1 MAKVKDSA
9 SHNDRLPPSKL
20 ITVLCIDG
28 GGVRGIIPSTILAF
42 LEAQLQKLNGPDARL
57 ADYFDIISGTSTGGL
72 VTAMLT
78 APDAYNRPLFAAKEI
93 PQFYLDHCSKI
104 FPQPNRGIFDNA
116 KKWIHD
122 MVGGPKY
129 DGQYLHRL
137 LKELLGNTRLH
148 QTLTSVAI
156 PAYDVKLRH
165 TCIFT
170 TEKAKTYLVEDPLLS
185 DVCIGTSAAPTYL
198 PPHQFQVKAKVNER
212 EQVREFNLID
222 GGVAANSPIMLPYG
236 LLPGVCKGNPNFFT
250 QGKGKVLIL
259 SLGTGSSTR
268 VEAEKQEITAD
279 IAAKWGVAD
288 GLRYTNGLSD
298 LFSPAESDI
307 SYYDNASILGL
318 SQLWLGANQIDFFR
332 IQHNFTKSES
342 SSLSSMDIATTENLE
357 NLVRLG
363 QDLLKKPVTQVSV
376 ETGQLEP
383 VVYNDQQ
390 NLQEETN
397 EEALVRF
404 AKLLSSEKKDRLRR
418 NHSNVLDTE
427 SAMAASLLSSCL

>member
-1 MAKVKDSA
+1 MDEVEVS
-9 SHNDRLPPSKL
+9 SHTDQMPPSKL
-20 ITVLCIDG
+20 ITILCIDG

-42 LEAQLQKLNGPDARL
+42 LEAKLQELDGPDARL

-78 APDAYNRPLFAAKEI
+78 APDALNRPLFAAKDI

-129 DGQYLHRL
+129 DGEYLHGL

-170 TEKAKTYLVEDPLLS
+170 TEKAKTSLIEDPLLS

-198 PPHQFQVKAKVNER
+198 PPHQFQVKAKVNGR
-212 EQVREFNLID
+212 EQVREYNLID
-222 GGVAANSPIMLPYG
+222 GGVAANCPITLPYG
-236 LLPGVCKGNPNFFT
+236 LLPGVCKKNPNFFT
-250 QGKGKVLIL
+250 KGKEKI
-259 SLGTGSSTR
+259 
-268 VEAEKQEITAD
+268 EAAKQEITAD
-279 IAAKWGVAD
+279 VAAKWGVAD
-288 GLRYTNGLSD
+288 WLRHTNGLSD

-318 SQLWLGANQIDFFR
+318 SQLWLGASQIEFFR

-363 QDLLKKPVTQVSV
+363 QNLLKKPVTQVSV

-383 VVYNDQQ
+383 VVHNDQQ
-390 NLQEETN
+390 SLQEESN

-404 AKLLSSEKKDRLRR
+404 AKLLSNEKKDRLGR
-418 NHSNVLDTE
+418 NYNNISNTE
-427 SAMAASLLSSCL
+427 SAMDASLLSSCL

>member
-1 MAKVKDSA
+1 MDKVEDSA

-20 ITVLCIDG
+20 ITILCIDG
-28 GGVRGIIPSTILAF
+28 GGVRGIIPGTLLAF
-42 LEAQLQKLNGPDARL
+42 LEAQIQELDGPDARL

-78 APDAYNRPLFAAKEI
+78 APDAHNRPLFAAQEI

-104 FPQPNRGIFDNA
+104 FPPPNRGIFDNA
-116 KKWIHD
+116 KRWIHG

-129 DGQYLHRL
+129 DGEYFHVL
-137 LKELLGNTRLH
+137 LRDLLGETRLH

-170 TEKAKTYLVEDPLLS
+170 TEKAKTSLIEDPLLS

-198 PPHQFQVKAKVNER
+198 PPHRFQVKAKVDER
-212 EQVREFNLID
+212 EKVREFNLID
-222 GGVAANSPIMLPYG
+222 GGVAANCPITLPYG
-236 LLPGVCKGNPNFFT
+236 LLPGVCKGNPNFFS
-250 QGKGKVLIL
+250 QGNGKVLIL

-268 VEAEKQEITAD
+268 VEAEEHEITAD
-279 IAAKWGVAD
+279 IAA
-288 GLRYTNGLSD
+288 NGELD
-298 LFSPAESDI
+298 LFSPAESDM
-307 SYYDNASILGL
+307 SYYNNAYILGL
-318 SQLWLGANQIDFFR
+318 SQLCLGANQLEFFR

-342 SSLSSMDIATTENLE
+342 SSLSSMDLATKENLE
-357 NLVRLG
+357 SLVRVG
-363 QDLLKKPVTQVSV
+363 QELLKKPVTQVSV

-383 VVYNDQQ
+383 LVHNDQE
-390 NLQEETN
+390 NLHEETN

-418 NHSNVLDTE
+418 NYGDISDTE
-427 SAMAASLLSSCL
+427 NPMVAGLASSGL

>member
-1 MAKVKDSA
+1 MDKVNDSA
-9 SHNDRLPPSKL
+9 SYDDRLPPSKL

-28 GGVRGIIPSTILAF
+28 GGVRGIIPSTILGF
-42 LEAQLQKLNGPDARL
+42 LEAKLQELDGPDARI

-78 APDAYNRPLFAAKEI
+78 APNAQNRPLFAAKEI
-93 PQFYLDHCSKI
+93 PQFYLDHCSRI

-129 DGQYLHRL
+129 NGEYLHRL
-137 LKELLGNTRLH
+137 LEQLLGETRLH

-156 PAYDVKLRH
+156 PTYDLKLKH
-165 TCIFT
+165 SCIFT
-170 TEKAKTYLVEDPLLS
+170 TEKAKTSLIEDPLLS

-198 PPHQFQVKAKVNER
+198 PPHRFQIKGKVR
-212 EQVREFNLID
+212 EMEEVREFNLID
-222 GGVAANSPIMLPYG
+222 GGVVANSPIMLPYG
-236 LLPGVCKGNPNFFT
+236 LVPGVCKGNPNFFT
-250 QGKGKVLIL
+250 QGKGKILIL
-259 SLGTGSSTR
+259 SLGTGSSTI
-268 VEAEKQEITAD
+268 VEAEKKEITAD
-279 IAAKWGVAD
+279 VAAKWGVAD
-288 GLRYTNGLSD
+288 WLRHTNGLSD

-307 SYYDNASILGL
+307 SYYDNASIIAL
-318 SQLWLGANQIDFFR
+318 SQLWLGASQIEFFR

-342 SSLSSMDIATTENLE
+342 SSLSSMDIATKENLE

-383 VVYNDQQ
+383 VVHNEQESRQQ
-390 NLQEETN
+390 ETN
-397 EEALVRF
+397 EEALARF
-404 AKLLSSEKKDRLRR
+404 AKLLSSERKDRLGR
-418 NHSNVLDTE
+418 NYSNESDTE
-427 SAMAASLLSSCL
+427 SAMDASLLSSCL

>member
-1 MAKVKDSA
+1 MDKVEDFS
-9 SHNDRLPPSKL
+9 SYNDRLPPSKL
-20 ITVLCIDG
+20 ITILCIDG

-42 LEAQLQKLNGPDARL
+42 LEAQIQELDGSDARL

-78 APDAYNRPLFAAKEI
+78 APDAHNRPLFAAKEI

-104 FPQPNRGIFDNA
+104 FPQPNRGIFDGA

-129 DGQYLHRL
+129 DGEYFHGL
-137 LKELLGNTRLH
+137 LRELLGETRLH

-170 TEKAKTYLVEDPLLS
+170 TEKAKTSLIQNPLLS
-185 DVCIGTSAAPTYL
+185 DVCISTSAAPTYL
-198 PPHQFQVKAKVNER
+198 PPHRFQVKAKVNEK

-222 GGVAANSPIMLPYG
+222 GGVAANYPITLPYA
-236 LLPGVCKGNPNFFT
+236 LLPGVCKGNPNFFR
-250 QGKGKVLIL
+250 QGNGKVLML

-279 IAAKWGVAD
+279 VAAKWGVVD
-288 GLRYTNGLSD
+288 WLRYTNGLSD
-298 LFSPAESDI
+298 LFSPAEADI

-318 SQLWLGANQIDFFR
+318 SQLWLGANQIEFFR

-342 SSLSSMDIATTENLE
+342 SSLSSMDIATKENLE
-357 NLVRLG
+357 SLVRVG
-363 QDLLKKPVTQVSV
+363 QELLKKPVTQVSV
-376 ETGQLEP
+376 ETGELEP
-383 VVYNDQQ
+383 MVHDEEE
-390 NLQEETN
+390 NLCHQETN
-397 EEALVRF
+397 EEALLRI
-404 AKLLSSEKKDRLRR
+404 AKLLSSEKKDRLRIK
-418 NHSNVLDTE
+418 D
-427 SAMAASLLSSCL
+427 SAMAASFASSGL